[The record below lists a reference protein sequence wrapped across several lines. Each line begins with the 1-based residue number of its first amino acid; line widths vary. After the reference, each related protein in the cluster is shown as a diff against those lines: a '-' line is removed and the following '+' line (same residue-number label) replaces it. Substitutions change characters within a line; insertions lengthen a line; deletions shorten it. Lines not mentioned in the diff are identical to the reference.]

1 MTIQEVCRN
10 VEDLLRDDKGGTNFS
25 PAARYAVRMLLDYAE
40 RVAALEASGQDKDAR
55 ITEQEKMIAEQ
66 EKMIADL
73 NQQVSFLRMTL
84 YDAGA

>member
-1 MTIQEVCRN
+1 MTIQEICRS

-40 RVAALEASGQDKDAR
+40 RAAALEASGQDKDAR
-55 ITEQEKMIAEQ
+55 ITEQEE
-66 EKMIADL
+66 MIADL

-84 YDAGA
+84 YDAGV

>member
-40 RVAALEASGQDKDAR
+40 RAAALEASGQDKDAR
-55 ITEQEKMIAEQ
+55 ITEQEKMIAER
-66 EKMIADL
+66 L
-73 NQQVSFLRMTL
+73 PGGCT
-84 YDAGA
+84 GAAAQRGIRNELP

>member
-1 MTIQEVCRN
+1 MTIQEICRN
-10 VEDLLRDDKGGTNFS
+10 VEDLLRDDKSGTNFA

-40 RVAALEASGQDKDAR
+40 RASALEASGQDKDAR
-55 ITEQEKMIAEQ
+55 IAEQ
-66 EKMIADL
+66 EKLIADL

>member
-1 MTIQEVCRN
+1 MTIQEICRN

-25 PAARYAVRMLLDYAE
+25 PAARYAVRMLLDYA
-40 RVAALEASGQDKDAR
+40 SGQDKDAR
-55 ITEQEKMIAEQ
+55 ITEQ

-84 YDAGA
+84 YDAGV

>member
-1 MTIQEVCRN
+1 MTIQEICRN

-25 PAARYAVRMLLDYAE
+25 PAARYAVRMLLDY
-40 RVAALEASGQDKDAR
+40 VSGQDKDAR
-55 ITEQEKMIAEQ
+55 ITEQ

-84 YDAGA
+84 YDAGV

>member
-1 MTIQEVCRN
+1 MTIQEICRN
-10 VEDLLRDDKGGTNFS
+10 VEDLLRDDKGRTNFS
-25 PAARYAVRMLLDYAE
+25 P
-40 RVAALEASGQDKDAR
+40 AALEASGQDKDAR
-55 ITEQEKMIAEQ
+55 ITEQ

>member
-1 MTIQEVCRN
+1 MTIQEICRS

-40 RVAALEASGQDKDAR
+40 RVAALDAPEDEDEDEDAR
-55 ITEQEKMIAEQ
+55 ITEQ

-84 YDAGA
+84 YDAGV